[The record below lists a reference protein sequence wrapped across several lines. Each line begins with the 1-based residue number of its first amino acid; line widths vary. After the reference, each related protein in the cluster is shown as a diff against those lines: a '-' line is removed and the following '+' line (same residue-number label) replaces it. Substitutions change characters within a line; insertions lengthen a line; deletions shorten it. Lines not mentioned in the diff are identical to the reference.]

1 MLATKNKKEYQKQ
14 QNNIL
19 PKIEDVFP
27 DRDAVQAK
35 FSNPKAVKVIG
46 IDLGEVFT
54 VAACC
59 RTEPGVRNFTTKR
72 KALYQP
78 TLKAR
83 YERERRKTR
92 LVYRTESLVPP
103 RKELTFADANG
114 YAEKVIKSHDLLQA
128 FYSRRRLQRL
138 DHDSRKAK
146 RAEFDVAVDSLLRM
160 VNSHVGR
167 KKEDGED
174 VLFAVGL
181 GKFQTRTN
189 LSSVHGTLAAH
200 MVSKVFVL

>member
-1 MLATKNKKEYQKQ
+1 M
-14 QNNIL
+14 
-19 PKIEDVFP
+19 
-27 DRDAVQAK
+27 
-35 FSNPKAVKVIG
+35 
-46 IDLGEVFT
+46 
-54 VAACC
+54 
-59 RTEPGVRNFTTKR
+59 
-72 KALYQP
+72 
-78 TLKAR
+78 KAR

-200 MVSKVFVL
+200 MVSKVCVL

>member
-54 VAACC
+54 VAAC
-59 RTEPGVRNFTTKR
+59 
-72 KALYQP
+72 
-78 TLKAR
+78 LKAR
-83 YERERRKTR
+83 YERERRKTH

-103 RKELTFADANG
+103 RRN
-114 YAEKVIKSHDLLQA
+114 
-128 FYSRRRLQRL
+128 
-138 DHDSRKAK
+138 
-146 RAEFDVAVDSLLRM
+146 
-160 VNSHVGR
+160 
-167 KKEDGED
+167 
-174 VLFAVGL
+174 
-181 GKFQTRTN
+181 
-189 LSSVHGTLAAH
+189 
-200 MVSKVFVL
+200 